1 MGGSYVWSAL
11 MRRFFQ
17 VVGVVA
23 MLQWTGISA
32 GAGEGSGLVGGQ
44 PFKHLPG
51 GAITDYQLGGAYPPP
66 AGVNVVARDSTAA
79 PARGLYNICYVNGFQ
94 SQPGAAWPRE
104 FLVTDKK
111 GEAVGR
117 PGLAGRISSERFFGG
132 SSACNLETP
141 CHHDIQLCSSRVRCR
156 GVRQPRFL
164 HEIERRT
171 QAERRSRFRGLV
183 GARRSRA
190 GFGRRAEEYTTAVR
204 PGAREDRFDFAV
216 SEECHR
222 YDECSEYTR
231 YYGDKV
237 INIEYTDNLR
247 GRFADVCAIPTTPR
261 TRCYVIASSCR
272 LRGRASL
279 FSLSDQSRMNGP
291 IVAAAHCV
299 PEAARGS
306 AIAVRFRPIA
316 WAVAR

>member
-111 GEAVGR
+111 GEPLVD
-117 PGLAGRISSERFFGG
+117 PDWPDEYLLNVSSEDLRLAILKRLAITI
-132 SSACNLETP
+132 SNCA
-141 CHHDIQLCSSRVRCR
+141 
-156 GVRQPRFL
+156 
-164 HEIERRT
+164 
-171 QAERRSRFRGLV
+171 
-183 GARRSRA
+183 RA
-190 GFGRRAEEYTTAVR
+190 GFDAVEFDNLDSFTR
-204 PGAREDRFDFAV
+204 SKGALKQSDAVAFAALLVRVAHEQGLAAGQKNTPQLSDRERERIGFDFAV

-261 TRCYVIASSCR
+261 DTV
-272 LRGRASL
+272 LRDRKLLPAPREGHR
-279 FSLSDQSRMNGP
+279 FS
-291 IVAAAHCV
+291 HCLIK
-299 PEAARGS
+299 AG
-306 AIAVRFRPIA
+306 
-316 WAVAR
+316 